1 MAELHHGIIV
11 ALDPMGSRQWQ
22 RFGEEYAGDLRIAP
36 EDLKDRDRLVEAYQ
50 GTVGPML
57 AIAARMGFPKGWP

>member
-1 MAELHHGIIV
+1 
-11 ALDPMGSRQWQ
+11 MGSRQWQ